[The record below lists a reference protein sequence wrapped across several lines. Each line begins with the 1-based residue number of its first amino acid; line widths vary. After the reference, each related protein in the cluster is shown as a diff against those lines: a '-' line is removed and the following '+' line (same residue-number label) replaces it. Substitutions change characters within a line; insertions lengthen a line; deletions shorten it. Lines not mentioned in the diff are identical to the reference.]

1 MLKNLHYL
9 NGKWVRGKDLKI
21 SAFDITFLRGYG
33 CFDVFRVYNKKPFM
47 LNDHIQRF
55 VKSSRILGLKLK
67 LDKKDIQKIIYKGIK
82 INKNSELIVKM
93 ILTGGISQDSLSISQ
108 PTFIVEF
115 LDYKPW
121 PEIFYRKGIKVITF
135 RSQRFL
141 PEVKST
147 NYFQT
152 VYALKKAKKE
162 KAQEIIFCWDN
173 KIYEGGTSS
182 FFANINNKLITPQK
196 DILPSITK
204 KAVIQ
209 LAKKLHIEVKERD
222 VFLSEIKNFKE
233 AFICSSTREI
243 MPVVKIDNLIVG
255 EGRIGDLTKIL
266 IEEFKKLIL
275 KNFYL

>member
-67 LDKKDIQKIIYKGIK
+67 LGKKDIQKIIYKGIK

-93 ILTGGISQDSLSISQ
+93 ILTGGISQDGLSISQ

-243 MPVVKIDNLIVG
+243 MPVVKI
-255 EGRIGDLTKIL
+255 E
-266 IEEFKKLIL
+266 KLIL